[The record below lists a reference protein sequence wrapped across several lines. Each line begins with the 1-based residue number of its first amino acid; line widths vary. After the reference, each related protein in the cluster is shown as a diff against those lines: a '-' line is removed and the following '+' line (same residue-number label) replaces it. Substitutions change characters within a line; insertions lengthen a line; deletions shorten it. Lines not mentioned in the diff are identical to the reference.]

1 MKLTNFRLT
10 DTTTELYELKTEL
23 PTESYNFMIK
33 KWNWPK
39 QRCVFLEP
47 KTGKDV
53 IMSER
58 EREVGASRL
67 LSRFFNVNVV
77 FGVWSNCW
85 RNPQPQMTTCFP
97 PQSLKP
103 KKHTKRAKMRHV
115 SMAPAQEW
123 HAIRLCLVVWKRYI
137 HSRCIQAQFVQF
149 V

>member
-1 MKLTNFRLT
+1 MWWTACFEKFETTENDDFSKLAWVMKLTNFRLT

-39 QRCVFLEP
+39 VRFLEP

-58 EREVGASRL
+58 KREVGASRL

-77 FGVWSNCW
+77 FGV
-85 RNPQPQMTTCFP
+85 FG
-97 PQSLKP
+97 
-103 KKHTKRAKMRHV
+103 V
-115 SMAPAQEW
+115 
-123 HAIRLCLVVWKRYI
+123 IVVIDTWGG
-137 HSRCIQAQFVQF
+137 
-149 V
+149 

>member
-23 PTESYNFMIK
+23 PTETCNFMIK

-39 QRCVFLEP
+39 VHFLET
-47 KTGKDV
+47 KTGKGV
-53 IMSER
+53 IMNER

-85 RNPQPQMTTCFP
+85 RNSQPQMTTCFP

-103 KKHTKRAKMRHV
+103 KKKHTKRAKMRHV
-115 SMAPAQEW
+115 STAPAQEW
-123 HAIRLCLVVWKRYI
+123 HAIIVVWKRYI
-137 HSRCIQAQFVQF
+137 HSRCIQAQVIQF